1 MIKQRIGRSPRW
13 KAEDGLTL
21 IELMMAAGVVLVGIV
36 MAMSAIVTIAQTS
49 ASNEELAIARS
60 HLATVAENLHNAPLE
75 TVLAYTPPALD
86 GLGVNETVTVSIAQA
101 DGTLVETPVAA
112 DYNSGGLPN
121 PLEVRIDVTWRTAAG
136 RVITEQI
143 TTYVRR

>member
-1 MIKQRIGRSPRW
+1 MVRRKTGRSPRW

-36 MAMSAIVTIAQTS
+36 MAMSAIVTISQTS

-75 TVLAYTPPALD
+75 TVLAYTPPAMT
-86 GLGVNETVTVSIAQA
+86 GLGAEETVTVSIAEA

-112 DYNSGGLPN
+112 DYDDGGLPN
-121 PLEVRIDVTWRTAAG
+121 PLEVRIDVTWRTGAG
-136 RVITEQI
+136 RTITEQI